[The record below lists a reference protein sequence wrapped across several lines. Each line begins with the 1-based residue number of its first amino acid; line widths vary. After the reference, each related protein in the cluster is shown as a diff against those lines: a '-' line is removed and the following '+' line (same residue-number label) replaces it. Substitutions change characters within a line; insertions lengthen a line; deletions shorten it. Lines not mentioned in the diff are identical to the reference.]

1 MHNFHFNS
9 PTRSCFSYVAALL
22 LSFSLCLASCEQQQ
36 ALPVAAAPL
45 SATSA
50 QPDRYY
56 VNAQV
61 ASKETIEQLNPN
73 NIISMNV
80 LKGQQAADYAHDA
93 GVKGVILVQTR

>member
-1 MHNFHFNS
+1 MF
-9 PTRSCFSYVAALL
+9 RSQIKSNISRCFCAVTLVLALG
-22 LSFSLCLASCEQQQ
+22 LAGCEQPQ

-45 SATSA
+45 NAASA
-50 QPDRYY
+50 QPNRYY

-61 ASKETIEQLNPN
+61 ASKEVIEQLDPTK
-73 NIISMNV
+73 IVSMNV

>member
-1 MHNFHFNS
+1 MSHFQVN
-9 PTRSCFSYVAALL
+9 PTPASRFGAIAFLLALG
-22 LSFSLCLASCEQQQ
+22 LAGCEQQQ

-61 ASKETIEQLNPN
+61 ASKEAIEQLNPT